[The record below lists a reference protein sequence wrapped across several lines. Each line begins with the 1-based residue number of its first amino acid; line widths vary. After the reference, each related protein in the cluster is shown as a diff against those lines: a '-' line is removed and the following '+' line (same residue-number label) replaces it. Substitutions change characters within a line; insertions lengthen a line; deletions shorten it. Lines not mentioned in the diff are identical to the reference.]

1 MSAYETFKSAQV
13 ELARALD
20 AELEGTNVIA
30 FTIGPGIVR
39 TDTAQAGIAQIAP
52 YYGKTP
58 DEFFAMYQDHLI
70 SAEAAG
76 AGFAAA
82 VALAPRFRG
91 LEIGAK
97 QALISAGIDIETR
110 STPSEKSNLREEQMA
125 QALALTREVRAA
137 LSGQVDGWLKRS
149 LFERQ
154 WMLRDFKTHS
164 GMPADDWLETLAKL
178 ERLLEAKDA
187 AAVTELSAPIKQ
199 LSQYFKHY
207 LDLARSNVKD
217 QHVLSEQIQI
227 INGWIDAADRLAAL
241 LSGEAI

>member
-1 MSAYETFKSAQV
+1 LPCTRS
-13 ELARALD
+13 
-20 AELEGTNVIA
+20 
-30 FTIGPGIVR
+30 
-39 TDTAQAGIAQIAP
+39 
-52 YYGKTP
+52 
-58 DEFFAMYQDHLI
+58 LI

-97 QALISAGIDIETR
+97 QALASAGIDLDTQLA
-110 STPSEKSNLREEQMA
+110 PSKKSILREEQMV
-125 QALALTREVRAA
+125 QALALTLEIKTA
-137 LSGQVDGWLKRS
+137 LTGQVDGWLKRS

-178 ERLLEAKDA
+178 ERLLETRNATQVA
-187 AAVTELSAPIKQ
+187 ELDIPINQ
-199 LSQYFKHY
+199 LAQYFKHY

-217 QHVLSEQIQI
+217 QNVLSEQMQI
-227 INGWIDAADRLAAL
+227 ISNWIEAADRLAAL
-241 LSGEAI
+241 LV